1 MNMNKKEL
9 RKLMHDFNVKA
20 NAVCHSNIDEYIRVL
35 SIFVSFVNDSDL
47 ISGYIKSC
55 GKYDVD
61 MANEFD
67 EVSSSYGECF
77 FNLGYSEQEEVSHS
91 FAILSYL
98 VENPSY
104 LRSIINSYSEGS
116 KYYKDMLKNFN
127 NRVTGSLIRNI
138 ENYLSKIG
146 IDMGLDE
153 NKSYIIS
160 CNNGQVN
167 IADNN
172 SSIVSEC
179 KINSNEI
186 DNIKSLLEK
195 VKEEGKDLSEDDKS
209 LLEASASTIMDEL
222 ESQKPNKG
230 KLNMALSAL
239 KGLKET
245 AAFIVTLDAAI
256 PAIMSLISKI
266 FPC

>member
-1 MNMNKKEL
+1 MNRKEL

-20 NAVCHSNIDEYIRVL
+20 NAVCRLNIDEYIRVL

-67 EVSSSYGECF
+67 EVSSSYEYF
-77 FNLGYSEQEEVSHS
+77 FDLGYSEQEEVSHS

-104 LRSIINSYSEGS
+104 LRSIISSYSEGS
-116 KYYKDMLKNFN
+116 NHYKDMLKNFN
-127 NRVTGSLIRNI
+127 DRVTGSLIRNI

-153 NKSYIIS
+153 NKSYFIS
-160 CNNGQVN
+160 CNNG
-167 IADNN
+167 
-172 SSIVSEC
+172 
-179 KINSNEI
+179 
-186 DNIKSLLEK
+186 
-195 VKEEGKDLSEDDKS
+195 
-209 LLEASASTIMDEL
+209 
-222 ESQKPNKG
+222 
-230 KLNMALSAL
+230 
-239 KGLKET
+239 
-245 AAFIVTLDAAI
+245 
-256 PAIMSLISKI
+256 
-266 FPC
+266 